1 MMNEELLERLLEE
14 VGKINIPGYFI
25 TAIPADSQES
35 LPVDLHS
42 FLSEKAAVIA
52 GGSKAR
58 RFVYRK
64 NKWCIYFT
72 FFPTD
77 SVVDERYALK
87 NKVLFRY

>member
-35 LPVDLHS
+35 LPADLHS

-52 GGSKAR
+52 G
-58 RFVYRK
+58 
-64 NKWCIYFT
+64 
-72 FFPTD
+72 
-77 SVVDERYALK
+77 
-87 NKVLFRY
+87 